1 MSGRFKGRKIALLTQ
16 HGKEAVLNPAL
27 DAALGCEVQ
36 HVTGFDTDLLGT
48 FTRDIDRA
56 GGQLDAVRTKA
67 RKGME
72 LSGLSIGVA
81 SEGSFGPDP
90 FTGMLTWN
98 VEHVILID
106 EDRGLE
112 VTGTAQ
118 MVARCG
124 ELLAAN
130 WEEAAAFALAN
141 GFPSHQM
148 VIRSQKKNVST
159 LYKGIYDWTT
169 LETRFKEAQKTS
181 ADGKVWMESD
191 LRAFANPTRMENIRR
206 ATVDLL
212 KRLKS
217 ECPTCSMPGFWRT
230 QSLPGMPCRTCGAPT
245 HLPRGEVWKCVWCA
259 HSDTTF
265 KPATE
270 TAEAKYCQVCNP

>member
-1 MSGRFKGRKIALLTQ
+1 MSTRFKGQKIALLTQ
-16 HGKEAVLNPAL
+16 HGKETVLKPAL
-27 DAALGCEVQ
+27 DSALGCDVQ
-36 HVTGFDTDLLGT
+36 HITGFDTDLLGT

-56 GGQLDAVRTKA
+56 GTQTNALRNKA

-98 VEHVILID
+98 IEQVILID
-106 EDRGLE
+106 EERGLE

-124 ELLAAN
+124 ETLAET
-130 WEEAAAFALAN
+130 WEQATTFALAN

-148 VIRSQKKNVST
+148 VIRSQKKNVCT
-159 LYKGIYDWTT
+159 FYKGIYDWTT
-169 LETRFKEAQKTS
+169 LETRFKEAQKAC

-206 ATVDLL
+206 ATVDLV

-217 ECPTCSMPGFWRT
+217 ECPTCSMPGFWRA
-230 QSLPGMPCRTCGAPT
+230 QNLPGLSCRACGAPT

-265 KPATE
+265 KPSTE
-270 TAEAKYCQVCNP
+270 SAEPKHCQVCNP

>member
-16 HGKEAVLNPAL
+16 HGKEAVLKPAL

-106 EDRGLE
+106 QDRGLE